1 MHTVHQTPALAV
13 TATATRDL
21 DADLIILPV
30 FEDDD
35 FADEA
40 GLNDACAGE
49 IERARQ
55 RGELTGKAFE
65 LFFTTKERG
74 SGLGLPLTREI
85 VRAHGGRIEVSRASE
100 REGGGARFEVWLPA
114 ASAVTPVDHSDL
126 S

>member
-1 MHTVHQTPALAV
+1 MHTVHRTPALAV

-40 GLNDACAGE
+40 GLNDACGGE

-55 RGELTGKAFE
+55 RGELTGKACE
-65 LFFTTKERG
+65 LFLTIAPQSG
-74 SGLGLPLTREI
+74 SAPRRFALVG
-85 VRAHGGRIEVSRASE
+85 A
-100 REGGGARFEVWLPA
+100 GARSRVTADTIRRLATVGGLA
-114 ASAVTPVDHSDL
+114 ARHRKLGSVAIA
-126 S
+126 